1 MVYGWIADL
10 FRVLLVS
17 CGLLTALHA
26 LLYKRDPRASLGW
39 IVTSLAIPGVG
50 PLLYWLLGV
59 NRIRARGRGWQEGG
73 NGLPLRGAPLCA
85 WSADLAVSGLPF
97 RDEWYAPYLTLA
109 DTVTRRPLLGGNAVK
124 ILINGDAA
132 YPAML
137 EAIHTARQTVYLSS
151 YIFESNATGRRF
163 IEALSQA
170 VKRGVEVRV
179 LVDALGECYSRPL
192 IGRLLSRSMVPVAR
206 FLPFS
211 LGGRGM
217 HFNLRNH
224 RKLLV
229 VDGTLGFT
237 GGMNIGDRHLLE
249 NSVNGSV
256 RDLHFRIEGPV
267 VGQMQDAF
275 CEDWGFATGEH
286 LAGSMPTLEHYGSAV
301 CRGVSAGPNEDFEKL
316 HWLLTGV
323 LAVARE
329 RVCIMT
335 PYFIPDRQLVTALNT
350 AALRGVKVELLLPER
365 NNLPLVQWAS
375 RAYFWELLQYGVRI
389 YLQPPPFDHSKLL
402 LVDDLYS
409 LVGSA
414 NLDPRSLRLNFE
426 FNLEVYDSS
435 LNARL
440 AAHFDACRNVSHPV
454 TREEMD
460 GRPLPAKMRD
470 ATAKLLS
477 PYL

>member
-1 MVYGWIADL
+1 MSYTWLENL
-10 FRVLLVS
+10 FWLLLIS
-17 CGLLTALHA
+17 YGLLTALHA
-26 LLYKRDPRASLGW
+26 LLYKRDPRAALGW
-39 IVTSLAIPGVG
+39 IVTSLAVPGVG
-50 PLLYWLLGV
+50 PLFYWLLGV

-73 NGLPLRGAPLCA
+73 NGLPLRGAPVCV
-85 WSADLAVSGLPF
+85 WSAELAASGLPF

-109 DTVTRRPLLGGNAVK
+109 DTVTRRPLLGGNAVE
-124 ILINGDAA
+124 ILVNGDAA
-132 YPAML
+132 YPVML
-137 EAIHTARQTVYLSS
+137 EAINAARQTIYLSS
-151 YIFESNATGRRF
+151 YIFESNTTGRRF
-163 IEALSQA
+163 VEALSQA
-170 VKRGVEVRV
+170 VERGVEVRV
-179 LVDALGECYSRPL
+179 LVDALGECYSRPP
-192 IGRLLSRSMVPVAR
+192 IGRLLTRSRVPVAR

-211 LGGRGM
+211 LGDRGL

-229 VDGTLGFT
+229 VDGHLGFT

-249 NSVNGSV
+249 TAADGGV
-256 RDLHFRIEGPV
+256 RDLHFRIEGPA

-286 LAGSMPTLEHYGSAV
+286 LAGSRPPLEHYGSAM
-301 CRGVSAGPNEDFEKL
+301 CRGISAGPNEDFEKL
-316 HWLLTGV
+316 YWLLTGV
-323 LAVARE
+323 LAVARQ

-335 PYFIPDRQLVTALNT
+335 PYFIPDRQLVMALNT
-350 AALRGVKVELLLPER
+350 AVLRGVKVDLLLPER

-375 RAYFWELLQYGVRI
+375 RAYFWELLQYGVGI

-426 FNLEVYDSS
+426 FNLEVYDSA

-440 AAHFDACRNVSHPV
+440 AAHFNACRNAARPV
-454 TREEMD
+454 TQDEMD
-460 GRPLPAKMRD
+460 GRSLPVKMRD